1 MFKKE
6 GTVKNETGLH
16 ARPAS
21 DFAALCRNV
30 QSDIRII
37 SGNAIVNP
45 KSIIS
50 ILSAGLSRGTT
61 FLLEVE
67 GPDEKEAGEKIVQFI
82 EALKE

>member
-6 GTVKNETGLH
+6 VTVKNETGLH

-45 KSIIS
+45 KSIS